1 MILVSHRGPYS
12 FERDDHDTFVPRRG
26 AGGIVS
32 ALLPLLSGRPDV
44 RWIAA
49 AMSDDDRAAVKAGVI
64 EGTEIALTLVPLD
77 PELHR
82 LHYDVVSN
90 SVLWFL
96 HHGLFDRAREPR
108 FDRDFRDA
116 WNAFVAVNEEFAAI
130 IADQASAG
138 EVVLVQDYQ
147 LSLVPAMVRSRRN
160 DLRVV
165 HFTHTPFG
173 TPDDIALLPDDIGT
187 QLCRSIAS
195 GPAGFHTERWASTF
209 RASLRL
215 TADGFS
221 GDPRTF
227 VAPLGPDASALEQ
240 IATSAAVK
248 DARRSLDEVVGDQ
261 LVILRNDRI
270 EPSKNIVRGFLAYDR
285 LLEARPGL
293 RGRVVFVAMVY
304 PSRQRLDAYRS
315 YARDVDDIAARVN
328 ERWSTR
334 DWTPIVLDDRDDFS
348 RSVAGM
354 LRYDVLLVNP
364 LRDGLNLVAKEGP
377 ACNRRDGVLCLSPE
391 AGAFVE
397 LEPAVIATHPYD
409 IEQAAGALDEALS
422 MPLDERSQRANR
434 LRALATARTPGMWLD
449 DLVRHAGE

>member
-1 MILVSHRGPYS
+1 MIIVSHRGPYS
-12 FERDDHDTFVPRRG
+12 FERGDNDTFVAHRG

-32 ALLPLLSGRPDV
+32 ALLPLLSGRPDT

-49 AMSDDDRAAVKAGVI
+49 TMSDDDRAAVKAGVVD
-64 EGTEIALTLVPLD
+64 GTDIALTLVSLD

-82 LHYDVVSN
+82 MHYDVVAN

-96 HHGLFDRAREPR
+96 HHGLFDRVREPR

-116 WNAFVAVNEEFAAI
+116 WNAFVAVNEEFATI
-130 IADQASAG
+130 IASEAAAG

-147 LSLVPAMVRSRRN
+147 LSLVPQMVRARRD

-173 TPDDIALLPDDIGT
+173 TPDDIALLPDDIGA
-187 QLCRSIAS
+187 QLCQSIAV
-195 GPAGFHTERWASTF
+195 GPAGFHTERWASAF

-215 TADGFS
+215 TAG
-221 GDPRTF
+221 GLGPAPHTF
-227 VAPLGPDASALEQ
+227 VAPLGPDATALEQ
-240 IATSAAVK
+240 MANSAETKNATRV
-248 DARRSLDEVVGDQ
+248 LDDLVGNS
-261 LVILRNDRI
+261 LVILRSDRI

-304 PSRQRLDAYRS
+304 PSRQRLDAYRV
-315 YARDVDDIAARVN
+315 YAREVDKVAAQVN
-328 ERWSTR
+328 ERWATR
-334 DWTPIVLDDRDDFS
+334 DWTPIVLDDRDDFA

-354 LRYDVLLVNP
+354 LRYDVLFVNP

-391 AGAFVE
+391 AGAFDE
-397 LEPAVIATHPYD
+397 LESAAIATHPYD

-422 MPLDERSQRANR
+422 MPLDERSVRAKR
-434 LRALATARTPGMWLD
+434 LRALATARTPGAWLD

>member
-1 MILVSHRGPYS
+1 MIIVSHRGPYS
-12 FERDDHDTFVPRRG
+12 FERSDDDTFVARRG

-32 ALLPLLSGRPDV
+32 ALLPLLAGRSDT

-64 EGTEIALTLVPLD
+64 EGTDIALTLVPLD

-82 LHYDVVSN
+82 LHYDVVAN

-96 HHGLFDRAREPR
+96 LHGLFDRVREPR
-108 FDRDFRDA
+108 FDREFRDA
-116 WNAFVAVNEEFAAI
+116 WNAFVSVNDEFAAFI
-130 IADQASAG
+130 SDEADAD

-147 LSLVPAMVRSRRN
+147 LSLVPAMVRARRD

-173 TPDDIALLPDDIGT
+173 TPDDIALLPDDIGL

-195 GPAGFHTERWASTF
+195 GPAGFHTERWASAF

-215 TADGFS
+215 SAGGFS
-221 GDPRTF
+221 GDARTF
-227 VAPLGPDASALEQ
+227 VAPLGPDATALEQ
-240 IATSAAVK
+240 VATSAAGK
-248 DARRSLDEVVGDQ
+248 DALRGLDDIVGDR

-304 PSRQRLDAYRS
+304 PSRQHLDAYRA
-315 YARDVDDIAARVN
+315 YAREVEEVAARVN

-334 DWTPIVLDDRDDFS
+334 DWTPIVLDDRDDFA

-354 LRYDVLLVNP
+354 LRYDVLFVNP

-377 ACNRRDGVLCLSPE
+377 VCNRRDGVLCLSPE

-422 MPLDERSQRANR
+422 MPLDERGGRAKR